1 MATKKLAAAVRFAQ
15 ARKEIVAELAKLQT
29 KYTELDEQIDALQDI
44 RIEVDDQMGDL
55 ENLLEGYEA

>member
-29 KYTELDEQIDALQDI
+29 KYTEIDEQIDALQDI
-44 RIEVDDQMGDL
+44 RIEIEDQMGDL